1 MRKIKMCVSVLIV
14 LGASFAFTS
23 CIDDSESSSVKEVRE
38 AYANQLKAQAEL
50 SKAQIEASKIK
61 AEAEALLIQAQ
72 IDQVKSQTKLNE
84 ANAAL
89 VVAQTDVEKKKAET
103 DQLIAAEELKSIQA
117 RVKLELEEYKY
128 KLEQV
133 QIVAEIEMLKLQAEL
148 DKSKNQQDEVL
159 NKAINDY
166 KVYIGEVNSL
176 KKSLAKAELDLV
188 YQKAILSD
196 LKSATEANTESSIR
210 LYNSWILNTEA
221 QIVND
226 KKLIASWN
234 QILTN
239 INATKLEKEIA
250 EKTKQYQALLVTQAT
265 VYKNYIT
272 ARATFEN
279 GAKKDLVDF
288 QYLLGKY
295 YTGNAMP
302 NNMTYYSLTEINT
315 TIAEETKKSTSYQ
328 ALLDANNIAIG
339 KLKAQTEALYVAK
352 NKAKTESD
360 NLYAAYELARDTYY
374 NNSTS
379 ENYTKMDAAYN
390 KYQAAYST
398 YSTANNAYYNNQNS
412 IDNLE
417 YQNSELSN
425 SLNYVANALAK
436 ANRQK
441 AAYAG
446 DANKAKVLA
455 DAYIAAEKIY
465 NAAYTVYV
473 NNDNEVR
480 SMSNYL
486 QQLNTIYYSG
496 DLIYPGGNSGIWT
509 SSIEQVKERIKG
521 LENRVLDSEANL
533 AQYKRDITNAKELN
547 KRAIAE
553 LDQNIKN
560 AEAEIATLKTL
571 LPVAEKQASD
581 AKAIVDARMK

>member
-1 MRKIKMCVSVLIV
+1 MRKIKIYVSVLMV

-23 CIDDSESSSVKEVRE
+23 CVDDSESSSVKEVRE

-72 IDQVKSQTKLNE
+72 IDQVKSQTKLND

-89 VVAQTDVEKKKAET
+89 LIAQTDVEKKKAEA
-103 DQLIAAEELKSIQA
+103 DQLVAAEELKSIQA

-196 LKSATEANTESSIR
+196 LKSATDANTESSIR
-210 LYNSWILNTEA
+210 LYNNWILNTEA

-239 INATKLEKEIA
+239 IDAAKLEKEIA
-250 EKTKQYQALLVTQAT
+250 EKTKQYQALLITQAT
-265 VYKNYIT
+265 VYKNYTT

-279 GAKKDLVDF
+279 GARKNLVDF
-288 QYLLGKY
+288 QNLVGKD
-295 YTGNAMP
+295 YTWNSMP
-302 NNMTYYSLTEINT
+302 YNRTYYSLEEINATITET
-315 TIAEETKKSTSYQ
+315 TKSIASYKTLISQNNTS
-328 ALLDANNIAIG
+328 LT
-339 KLKAQTEALYVAK
+339 KLKSQIGTLLAAK
-352 NKAKTESD
+352 NTAEAES
-360 NLYAAYELARDTYY
+360 NRLYTLYDQARNAYYSSWSSADYD
-374 NNSTS
+374 
-379 ENYTKMDAAYN
+379 KMNAAYN

-398 YSTANNAYYNNQNS
+398 YNTASNAYNNNQNS
-412 IDNLE
+412 ISSLE
-417 YQNSELSN
+417 YQNSDLNYSLNSAEN
-425 SLNYVANALAK
+425 SLTRAN
-436 ANRQK
+436 NQK

-446 DANKAKVLA
+446 DANKSKVLA

-480 SMSNYL
+480 SMSDYL

-509 SSIEQVKERIKG
+509 SSIEQVKERIKE
-521 LENRVLDSEANL
+521 LENRVLDSEASL

-547 KRAIAE
+547 KRAIAQ

-560 AEAEIATLKTL
+560 AEAEIAALKTL

>member
-1 MRKIKMCVSVLIV
+1 MRKIKIYVSVLMV

-23 CIDDSESSSVKEVRE
+23 CVDDSESSSVKEVRE

-72 IDQVKSQTKLNE
+72 IDQVKSQTKLND

-89 VVAQTDVEKKKAET
+89 LIAQTDVEKKKAEA
-103 DQLIAAEELKSIQA
+103 DQLVAAEELKSIQA

-210 LYNSWILNTEA
+210 LYNNWIINIES
-221 QIVND
+221 QIAND

-288 QYLLGKY
+288 QSLVGKD
-295 YTGNAMP
+295 YTWNSMP
-302 NNMTYYSLTEINT
+302 YNRTYYSLDEINATITET
-315 TIAEETKKSTSYQ
+315 TKSIASYKTLISQNNTS
-328 ALLDANNIAIG
+328 LT
-339 KLKAQTEALYVAK
+339 KLKSQIGTLLAAK
-352 NKAKTESD
+352 NTAEAES
-360 NLYAAYELARDTYY
+360 NRLYTLYDQARNAYYSSWSSVDYD
-374 NNSTS
+374 
-379 ENYTKMDAAYN
+379 KMNAAYN

-398 YSTANNAYYNNQNS
+398 YNTASNAYNNNQNS
-412 IDNLE
+412 ISSLE
-417 YQNSELSN
+417 YQNSDLNYSLNSAEN
-425 SLNYVANALAK
+425 SLIRAN
-436 ANRQK
+436 NQK

-533 AQYKRDITNAKELN
+533 VQYKRDITNAKELN
-547 KRAIAE
+547 KRAIAQ

-560 AEAEIATLKTL
+560 AEAEITALKTL

>member
-1 MRKIKMCVSVLIV
+1 MKKIKIYVSVLMV

-23 CIDDSESSSVKEVRE
+23 CVDDSESSSVKEVRE

-72 IDQVKSQTKLNE
+72 IDQVKSQTKLND

-89 VVAQTDVEKKKAET
+89 LIAQTDVEKKKAEA
-103 DQLIAAEELKSIQA
+103 DQLVAAEELKSIQA

-196 LKSATEANTESSIR
+196 LKTAAESNTESSIR
-210 LYNSWILNTEA
+210 LYNNWIINTES
-221 QIVND
+221 QIAND

-239 INATKLEKEIA
+239 IDATKLEKEIA
-250 EKTKQYQALLVTQAT
+250 EKTKQYQALLITQAT
-265 VYKNYIT
+265 VYKNYTT

-279 GAKKDLVDF
+279 GAKKDLLDF

-315 TIAEETKKSTSYQ
+315 TIAEETKKTSSYQ
-328 ALLDANNIAIG
+328 ALLDANNIAIN
-339 KLKAQTEALYVAK
+339 KLKAQTESLYVAR
-352 NKAKTESD
+352 NKTKIESD
-360 NLYAAYELARDTYY
+360 NLYTAYEVARDLYY

-379 ENYTKMDAAYN
+379 ENYNKMNAAYE
-390 KYQAAYST
+390 KYRIANSAYDSA
-398 YSTANNAYYNNQNS
+398 YNAYYKNQNS
-412 IDNLE
+412 ISNLE
-417 YQNSELSN
+417 YQNSDLSS

-455 DAYIAAEKIY
+455 DAYTAAEKIY

-480 SMSNYL
+480 SMSDYL

-509 SSIEQVKERIKG
+509 SSIEQVKKRINE
-521 LENRVLDSEANL
+521 LESRVLDSEAGL

-547 KRAIAE
+547 KRAIAQ

-560 AEAEIATLKTL
+560 AEAEIAALKTL

>member
-1 MRKIKMCVSVLIV
+1 MV

-23 CIDDSESSSVKEVRE
+23 CVDDSESSSVKEVRE

-72 IDQVKSQTKLNE
+72 IDQVKSQTKLND

-89 VVAQTDVEKKKAET
+89 LIAQTDVEKKKAEA
-103 DQLIAAEELKSIQA
+103 DQLVAAEELKSIQA

-210 LYNSWILNTEA
+210 LYNNWILNTEA

-234 QILTN
+234 QIFTN
-239 INATKLEKEIA
+239 IDAAKLEKEIA
-250 EKTKQYQALLVTQAT
+250 EKTKQYQALLITQAT
-265 VYKNYIT
+265 VYKNYTT
-272 ARATFEN
+272 ARTTFEN

-288 QYLLGKY
+288 QSLVGKD
-295 YTGNAMP
+295 YTWNSMP
-302 NNMTYYSLTEINT
+302 YNRTYYSLDEINATITET
-315 TIAEETKKSTSYQ
+315 TKSIASYKTLISQNNTS
-328 ALLDANNIAIG
+328 LT
-339 KLKAQTEALYVAK
+339 KLKSQIGTLLAAK
-352 NKAKTESD
+352 NTAEAES
-360 NLYAAYELARDTYY
+360 NRLYTLYDQARNAYYSSWSSADYD
-374 NNSTS
+374 
-379 ENYTKMDAAYN
+379 KMNAAYN

-398 YSTANNAYYNNQNS
+398 YNTASNAYNSNQNS
-412 IDNLE
+412 ISSLE
-417 YQNSELSN
+417 YQNSDLNYSLNSAEN
-425 SLNYVANALAK
+425 SLIRAN
-436 ANRQK
+436 NQK

-521 LENRVLDSEANL
+521 LENRVLDSEASL

-547 KRAIAE
+547 KRAIAQ

-581 AKAIVDARMK
+581 TKAIVDARMK